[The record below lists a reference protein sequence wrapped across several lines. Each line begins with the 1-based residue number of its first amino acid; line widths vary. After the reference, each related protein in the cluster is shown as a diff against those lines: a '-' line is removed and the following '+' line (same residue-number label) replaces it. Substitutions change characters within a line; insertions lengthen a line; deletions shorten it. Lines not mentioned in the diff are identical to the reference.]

1 MNTLLLLC
9 DREHSFVQ
17 FISPWFRFSCYL
29 LHTGVGVG
37 KMFEVTRRA
46 SINRND
52 RKSGGK
58 GSENLKEFDRRLHC
72 SFLYS
77 QKCAGRMPMQLDVY
91 RNKFTSP
98 AKDAIIAWMV
108 KSVITV
114 ASQLGSKQAS
124 LIACRNRYP
133 IAGQRSNTPTCI

>member
-37 KMFEVTRRA
+37 KVFDVTRRA

-72 SFLYS
+72 SFLHS
-77 QKCAGRMPMQLDVY
+77 
-91 RNKFTSP
+91 
-98 AKDAIIAWMV
+98 
-108 KSVITV
+108 
-114 ASQLGSKQAS
+114 
-124 LIACRNRYP
+124 
-133 IAGQRSNTPTCI
+133 